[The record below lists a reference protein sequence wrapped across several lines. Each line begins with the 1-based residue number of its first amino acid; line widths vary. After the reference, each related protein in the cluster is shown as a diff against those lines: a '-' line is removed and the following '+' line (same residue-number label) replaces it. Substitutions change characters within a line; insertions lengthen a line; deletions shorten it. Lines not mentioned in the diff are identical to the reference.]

1 MLTAL
6 SFPAVDWVPVLREL
20 VSAGLMIFAT
30 CVSASLSLLTIA
42 AGWLFYRP
50 LTALV
55 LAALAL
61 VPVLLARYKLP
72 AKKNE

>member
-1 MLTAL
+1 M
-6 SFPAVDWVPVLREL
+6 DWVPLLREL

-30 CVSASLSLLTIA
+30 CVSTSLSLLTIA

-50 LTALV
+50 LTAVALG
-55 LAALAL
+55 ALAS
-61 VPVLLARYKLP
+61 VPVLLVRYKLP

>member
-1 MLTAL
+1 M
-6 SFPAVDWVPVLREL
+6 DWVPFLREL
-20 VSAGLMIFAT
+20 VSAGLMIFAM
-30 CVSASLSLLTIA
+30 CVSASLTLLTVA

-50 LTALV
+50 LTAVV

-61 VPVLLARYKLP
+61 APVFLARYKLP